1 MTNKELFNF
10 IFNDNMVIEYHSDS
24 SENNEDENSSG
35 NEGIK
40 GDD

>member
-24 SENNEDENSSG
+24 SQNSDEVEIEGQNINNDF
-35 NEGIK
+35 
-40 GDD
+40 